1 MLNPILFGHC
11 VGLVSILRQGICFSF
26 VAMETWV
33 WELGTRDLGSIEE
46 EDLGFPFLF
55 LCVYWIPVALFPRE
69 RMMVPSGVR

>member
-26 VAMETWV
+26 AAMETWV

-46 EDLGFPFLF
+46 DLGFPFLF
-55 LCVYWIPVALFPRE
+55 LCVY
-69 RMMVPSGVR
+69 